1 MEKVFILANS
11 ASGLYGFRFEL
22 LERLVS
28 EKYSIVLSCPYGVYF
43 KDFSELGITCI
54 ETAIDRRGTNFFS
67 DLKLFFNYLSLI
79 RKHNPCIVLSYTVK
93 PNVYGGIASR
103 LLRIPHIANITGLGD
118 SVSNPGRLQQFVL
131 SLTKFALKKSKKV
144 FFQNKSNKEF
154 FEQRAIVSTTQTQ
167 LIPGSGVNLTRFAYL
182 PYPIE
187 KDGCVRFLFIGRILK
202 DKGIGELLEAVTSIH
217 QEKSSIICDLVGFYE
232 DDTFKQAITDYE
244 HLGAGTFL
252 GVSKDISSL
261 LKEYHAVILPSYHE
275 GMANVLLEAAASG
288 RPVLASKVPG
298 CQETFDEGISG
309 IGFEAKSVDSLYN
322 AIKKFLSLTPEQREA
337 MGRAGRAKM
346 EREFDRQIVVDAY
359 MEQIEKY
366 CSAT

>member
-1 MEKVFILANS
+1 MKKVLILVNHDVVI
-11 ASGLYGFRFEL
+11 YNFRLEL
-22 LERLVS
+22 VERLIK
-28 EKYSIVLSCPYGVYF
+28 EKYIVVVSSPYGERIE
-43 KDFSELGITCI
+43 DLITLGCWYEDTQ
-54 ETAIDRRGTNFFS
+54 IDRRGAKIFS
-67 DLKLFFNYLSLI
+67 DLKLFFKYLFLI
-79 RKHNPCIVLSYTVK
+79 IKHNPCIVLSYTVK

-202 DKGIGELLEAVTSIH
+202 DKGIGELLEAVSSIY
-217 QEKSSIICDLVGFYE
+217 QEKGTITCDLVGFYE
-232 DDTFKQAITDYE
+232 DESFKQAITDYE
-244 HLGAGTFL
+244 NLGAGRFL

-298 CQETFDEGISG
+298 CQETFDEGVSG